1 MTLFFQALLL
11 KFFVLRSKDE
21 LKLQFLYYYQ
31 WNIQM
36 IYCTLLLIEATK
48 WKVQA
53 SKQAGTSN
61 FLDVLAKIIFA
72 IVLFGKLLMDP
83 DKIPKDNSV
92 FWQRFIT
99 SLLRLCLV
107 RFFDV
112 KCLLFFY
119 FYTSTRWIA
128 SESGVQSIRAKLQR
142 VECSYVWDTLYQI
155 HAQHIW
161 WLEGI
166 AKKCIRLLFWSYVE
180 RGSSVQNQQRRD
192 RPGVGGIAGKLGSWS
207 DRASLLLLHCKNC
220 LQNNARW
227 EREFWAKL
235 CQPALEFD
243 LNLYSS
249 ELWTVDHFFLFSLY
263 LFINFGTIMPPL
275 FSQLV
280 FMCLI
285 KKTNCNHLG
294 ESKTRRLCSALLALR
309 ASFVPLCIW
318 ARYCW
323 EYGTVV

>member
-1 MTLFFQALLL
+1 MAP
-11 KFFVLRSKDE
+11 
-21 LKLQFLYYYQ
+21 
-31 WNIQM
+31 
-36 IYCTLLLIEATK
+36 C
-48 WKVQA
+48 
-53 SKQAGTSN
+53 
-61 FLDVLAKIIFA
+61 
-72 IVLFGKLLMDP
+72 
-83 DKIPKDNSV
+83 
-92 FWQRFIT
+92 
-99 SLLRLCLV
+99 
-107 RFFDV
+107 
-112 KCLLFFY
+112 
-119 FYTSTRWIA
+119 A
-128 SESGVQSIRAKLQR
+128 SESGVQSIRAKLQT

-263 LFINFGTIMPPL
+263 LFINFGTIMPPI
-275 FSQLV
+275 FSLLV